1 MAESAKFDLV
11 VFGSGPGGYVA
22 AIRAGQLGLTTA
34 VVEKD
39 AKLGGTCLHVGCVPT
54 KALLFNAEVYE
65 YFKKAKDFGIACE
78 NVTLDWAQVLAR
90 KERIVRK
97 FSKGIEFLFKKN
109 QVEWIP
115 GKGRLA
121 GPGAVSVEASNGET
135 RSIEAKH
142 IVLATGSEAK
152 ALPGLAPDGI
162 TLLTNRELLEIQ
174 AVPASLA
181 VIGAGAVGVE
191 FASLFARFG
200 TKVTL
205 IEMLPRIVPVEDEEV
220 SRELTRSL
228 KKQGIAVHTETQVKS
243 LEKSEQG
250 ATLTLSGNGKEEKLE
265 AEKVLLAVGRAP
277 NTGDLGLE
285 NTKITLEKDFIE
297 TGEYMETSEPNVY
310 AVGDIVAESPQLA
323 HVAEAEGVVAVEH
336 IAGHAVGRE
345 VHPINYRQIPG
356 CTYCEPQV
364 ASVGLTEQQARDE
377 GHSLRI
383 GKFPFSA
390 NSKAAILGAP
400 EGFVKIVS
408 DAQYGEILGVHMVGS
423 GVTELIGE
431 AVMAMRL
438 EGTVQDLAHTVHA
451 HPTLSEAILEAAHA
465 ATDGAIHI

>member
-1 MAESAKFDLV
+1 MAESSKYNLIV
-11 VFGSGPGGYVA
+11 IGSGPGGYVA
-22 AIRAGQLGLTTA
+22 AIRSGQWGLKTA
-34 VVEKD
+34 VIEKD
-39 AKLGGTCLHVGCVPT
+39 AKLGGACLHVGCIPT
-54 KALLFNAEVYE
+54 KSLLFNAEVYG
-65 YFKKAKDFGIACE
+65 YFAKAKEFGISCE
-78 NVTLDWAQVLAR
+78 NVTLDWAKVLAR

-109 QVEWIP
+109 KVEWIP
-115 GKGRLA
+115 GRGRLA
-121 GPGAVSVEASNGET
+121 GLCAVSVEAADGQT
-135 RSIEAKH
+135 RNIEAKH
-142 IVLATGSEAK
+142 IVLATGSEAQ
-152 ALPGLAPDGI
+152 ALPSLVPDGI
-162 TLLTNRELLEIQ
+162 TLLTNRELLEIS

-191 FASLFARFG
+191 FASLFASFG

-205 IEMLPRIVPVEDEEV
+205 IEMLPRIVPLEDEEV
-220 SRELTRSL
+220 SLELARSL
-228 KKQGIAVHTETQVKS
+228 QKQGIAVHTETQVQG

-250 ATLTLSGNGKEEKLE
+250 ATLTLVGNGKEEKME

-277 NTGDLGLE
+277 NTGNLGLE
-285 NTKITLEKDFIE
+285 NTKITLDEGFIK
-297 TGEYMETSEPNVY
+297 TGEHMETAEPNVY
-310 AVGDIVAESPQLA
+310 AIGDIVAASPQLA
-323 HVAEAEGVVAVEH
+323 HVAEAEGIVAVEH
-336 IAGHAVGRE
+336 AAGRD

-364 ASVGLTEQQARDE
+364 ASVGLTEQQARDHQE
-377 GHSLRI
+377 GYAVKI

-390 NSKAAILGAP
+390 NSKAAVLGAP

-408 DAQYGEILGVHMVGS
+408 DEKYGEILGVHMVGP

-438 EGTVQDLAHTVHA
+438 EGTVQDLAHAVHA

-465 ATDGAIHI
+465 AGEGAIHI

>member
-1 MAESAKFDLV
+1 MAESSKYDLIV
-11 VFGSGPGGYVA
+11 IGSGPGGYVA
-22 AIRAGQLGLTTA
+22 AIRAGQLGLKTA
-34 VVEKD
+34 VIEKD
-39 AKLGGTCLHVGCVPT
+39 AKLGGTCLHVGCIPT
-54 KALLFNAEVYE
+54 KSLLFNAEVYG
-65 YFKKAKDFGIACE
+65 YFVKAKEFGIKCE

-97 FSKGIEFLFKKN
+97 FSKGVEFLFKKN
-109 QVEWIP
+109 KVEWIP
-115 GKGRLA
+115 GRGRLA
-121 GPGAVSVEASNGET
+121 GPGAVSVEAADGQT
-135 RSIEAKH
+135 RNIEAKH

-152 ALPGLAPDGI
+152 ALPALTPDGI
-162 TLLTNRELLEIQ
+162 TLLTNRELLEIP
-174 AVPASLA
+174 AVPATLA

-220 SRELTRSL
+220 SRELTKAL

-250 ATLTLSGNGKEEKLE
+250 ATLTLVGDGKEEKIE
-265 AEKVLLAVGRAP
+265 AQKILLAVGRAP

-285 NTKITLEKDFIE
+285 STKIILEKDFIK
-297 TGEYMETSEPNVY
+297 TGEYMETAEPNVY
-310 AVGDIVAESPQLA
+310 AVGDIVAASPQLA
-323 HVAEAEGVVAVEH
+323 HVAEAEGIVAVEH
-336 IAGHAVGRE
+336 IAGRE
-345 VHPINYRQIPG
+345 VHPINYRQIPS

-377 GHSLRI
+377 DHTVKI
-383 GKFPFSA
+383 GKFPFAA
-390 NSKAAILGAP
+390 NSKAAVLGAP
-400 EGFVKIVS
+400 DGFVKIVS
-408 DAQYGEILGVHMVGS
+408 DAKYGEILGVHMIGH

-438 EGTVQDLAHTVHA
+438 EGTVQDLAHAVHA

-465 ATDGAIHI
+465 VADGAIHI